1 MKIEY
6 LMKCPMCEK
15 EFSGYIY
22 VSERRLLRG
31 KKRVN
36 EVFCSYDC
44 RKEFEYALK
53 HVVGTNR

>member
-1 MKIEY
+1 
-6 LMKCPMCEK
+6 MKCPMCEK